1 MVIKYNNR
9 CETYRHSGVYPQN
22 DGKKQK
28 GFEMKRVIYLLIGVL
43 LSMPAGATTMCALED
58 TTAVIL
64 DPSING
70 TSSKYDVN
78 TFTWNTTFPYGTI
91 YGVAACLSV
100 NGGTQ
105 GTMNPDLDAGGGEKE
120 GGYCWCKMTHPASS
134 RWIFYS
140 SSAST
145 CASICTS
152 RCGSIVK
159 DNAAMRSGLFGSVG
173 K

>member
-1 MVIKYNNR
+1 M
-9 CETYRHSGVYPQN
+9 
-22 DGKKQK
+22 KK
-28 GFEMKRVIYLLIGVL
+28 VIYLLIGVL

-64 DPSING
+64 DPSISG
-70 TSSKYDVN
+70 TGYKSDVN

-100 NGGTQ
+100 NGGSQ
-105 GTMNPDLDAGGGEKE
+105 GTINPDLDASGGEKE

-134 RWIFYS
+134 RWVFVYS
-140 SSAST
+140 YSASE
-145 CASICTS
+145 CASKCAPYCSSTVRTS
-152 RCGSIVK
+152 
-159 DNAAMRSGLFGSVG
+159 AALRGGLFGSIG

>member
-1 MVIKYNNR
+1 MNK
-9 CETYRHSGVYPQN
+9 
-22 DGKKQK
+22 
-28 GFEMKRVIYLLIGVL
+28 VIYLLIGVL

-70 TSSKYDVN
+70 TSYKSDEN

-100 NGGTQ
+100 NGGSQ
-105 GTMNPDLDAGGGEKE
+105 GTINPDLDAGGGEKE

-134 RWIFYS
+134 RWVFYGS
-140 SSAST
+140 RSASL
-145 CASICTS
+145 CASDCAYY
-152 RCGSIVK
+152 CGYYAQ
-159 DNAAMRSGLFGSVG
+159 NRAALRGGLFGSVG